1 MTSDPRAA
9 AARAHHRSS
18 QMHEE
23 AAGRERLLRNQIVKT
38 LRTED
43 PKKWTY
49 GALADAVGCSEE
61 LIRKIISPQRRGQ

>member
-1 MTSDPRAA
+1 
-9 AARAHHRSS
+9 
-18 QMHEE
+18 MHEE

>member
-1 MTSDPRAA
+1 
-9 AARAHHRSS
+9 
-18 QMHEE
+18 MHEE

-61 LIRKIISPQRRGQ
+61 LIRKIISPQRRGRTAAESGHDETAPTA